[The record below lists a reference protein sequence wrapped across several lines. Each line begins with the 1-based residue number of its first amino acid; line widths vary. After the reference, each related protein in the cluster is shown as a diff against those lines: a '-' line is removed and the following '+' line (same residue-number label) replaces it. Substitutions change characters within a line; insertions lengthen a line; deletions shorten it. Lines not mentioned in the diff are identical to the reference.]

1 MILEKVISRIENL
14 KKFYFDFCIFN
25 NRNYIE
31 IFTSIHKNNYWGSNE
46 SKSGPGS
53 NMHNTKNVRKILPK
67 LFKKYKIKKVLD
79 APCGDFFWMRQVLN
93 KIKIH
98 YVGFDIVPE
107 LIKEN
112 LKRFSNKRTNF
123 IKLNL
128 INKSLPSGDI
138 IICRA
143 LLFHL
148 SYKNIKKVLKNIIN
162 SNTKYVLLTNSCV
175 NKDFKN
181 NDIADGGYRPLN
193 LFKHPFNLPKN
204 YIFKFKDT
212 YQHKTQKIDQE
223 LILWKRKDLLAYF

>member
-1 MILEKVISRIENL
+1 MILEKIKSRIKYL
-14 KKFYFDFCIFN
+14 KQFYFDFFVFN
-25 NRNYIE
+25 NKNYTE
-31 IFTSIHKNNYWGSNE
+31 IFTSIYKSNYWGSSK

-53 NMHNTKNVRKILPK
+53 DMYNTKNVRKELPK
-67 LFKKYKIKKVLD
+67 LFKKYKIKKILD

-93 KIKIH
+93 KKKIH

-112 LKRFSNKRTNF
+112 LKRFSNKRTSF

-128 INKSLPSGDI
+128 INQSLPNGDI

-143 LLFHL
+143 LLYHL

-175 NKDFKN
+175 SKDFKN
-181 NDIADGGYRPLN
+181 NDITDGGYRQLD
-193 LFKHPFNLPKN
+193 LFKYPFNLPKN
-204 YIFKFKDT
+204 YIYKFVDT
-212 YQHKTQKIDQE
+212 YQYKTLKADQE
-223 LILWKRKDLLAYF
+223 LILWKRKDLLEYV